1 MKIVFYDTKPYD
13 RESFERCNGNYPDIE
28 VEYEDAD
35 LTEKTA
41 MLARGADAV
50 CAFVNSNLS
59 AGVIDRLA
67 DEKVKEATDGKNI
80 IKQIYVP
87 NKLVNIVAK

>member
-35 LTEKTA
+35 LTGCS
-41 MLARGADAV
+41 MCVRQFQSQRG
-50 CAFVNSNLS
+50 S
-59 AGVIDRLA
+59 DRQA
-67 DEKVKEATDGKNI
+67 CR
-80 IKQIYVP
+80 
-87 NKLVNIVAK
+87 